1 MGNSIL
7 FFIYWLVN
15 YLVIYLFS
23 LLFPNMIVLGSF
35 RLPAIPSAIYSGF
48 WLTFVVWCLWEYM
61 FVRNVDF
68 DTDEFKNLYSL
79 FVNILGIWLISR
91 YSEYTGLGIVSIGW
105 VFVLATVAM
114 IVQKII
120 NEKIYRKDN

>member
-1 MGNSIL
+1 
-7 FFIYWLVN
+7 
-15 YLVIYLFS
+15 
-23 LLFPNMIVLGSF
+23 MIVLGSF